1 MFSSSM
7 DVLKGIDLTFIGTGN
22 SFSEELGNSSAV
34 VSVNDKNLV
43 IDFGYTV
50 QRKYNKLYGKMPDA
64 IFITHTHLDHIGG
77 LESLFYSVAFAKN
90 ELIKLF
96 VPSKII
102 PTLHRRMASV
112 PNISADG
119 GLNFWDVFQLI
130 PVEDDFW
137 FEGMRFDV
145 FENRHHDVGFSYGLA
160 LKGAFL
166 YSGDTKPIPE
176 VIGHYASH
184 KELIFHD
191 ASVVVQPSHSY
202 LSEIKAAYR
211 DEILERMYI
220 YHLSG
225 EKDTEE
231 AHKEGFQVVE
241 NGYVYKF

>member
-1 MFSSSM
+1 MLSSEKC
-7 DVLKGIDLTFIGTGN
+7 VPKGIDLTFIGTGN

-34 VSVNDKNLV
+34 INVNEKNLV

-50 QRKYNKLYGKMPDA
+50 QRGYKKLYSKNPDA

-77 LESLFYSVAFAKN
+77 LESLFYSIAFAKN
-90 ELIKLF
+90 DLIKLF
-96 VPSKII
+96 VPTKII

-130 PVEDDFW
+130 PVEDNFW
-137 FEGMRFDV
+137 FEGVRFDV

-160 LKGAFL
+160 LKGSFL

-184 KELIFHD
+184 KEIIFHD
-191 ASVVVQPSHSY
+191 ASVFVQPSHSY

-211 DEILERMYI
+211 KEILERMHV

-225 EKDTEE
+225 KKDAEE
-231 AHKEGFQVVE
+231 AQREGFQVVE
-241 NGYVYKF
+241 SGYVYKF